1 MKKQWEGLLEEKS
14 FVRYTIYMYEVK
26 KNYTSGTM
34 TPPPLTVLSIR
45 KKKPSQNIC

>member
-26 KNYTSGTM
+26 KITHQVHDSTYRFKYT
-34 TPPPLTVLSIR
+34 
-45 KKKPSQNIC
+45 KKKTKSKYLLI